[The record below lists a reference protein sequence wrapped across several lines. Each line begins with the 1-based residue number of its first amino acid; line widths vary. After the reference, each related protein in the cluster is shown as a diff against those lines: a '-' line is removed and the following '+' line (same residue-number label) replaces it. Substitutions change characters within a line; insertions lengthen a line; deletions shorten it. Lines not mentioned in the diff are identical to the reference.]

1 MDRGTK
7 LRGRCSLTRTSHY
20 WRPALL
26 LVASSLGCG
35 GLVGSGPS
43 QLPPSDITLTVAP
56 STASLLLGET
66 QRFTA
71 TVSNTPN
78 TAVSWGVNGILGG
91 NAAFG
96 TIDAGGVYTAPQ
108 FLTSPPSI
116 ALTAVSVA
124 DPTKSGAATIT
135 VTSSFSLSVTGP
147 LSVNTGGI
155 ANYTATLTPAPNSN
169 PSRAV
174 SWSVAG
180 TGCTGAA
187 CGSVST
193 SGVYTAPLLPPS
205 PATVQVVATPQAD
218 SSKAAS
224 ISVSI
229 GAVIGVSISPSSATV
244 GLGTTQAFQA
254 TVTGALDAT
263 VTWDVNGIVGGNSA
277 VGSVPNSQTAPDNTM
292 YTAPLTLPTGGS
304 VTVHAR
310 SNANPSVS
318 ASATITFTTSIS
330 INLTP
335 TTATVAVSHTQSLT
349 AHVNNTPNQ
358 NVTWLVNE
366 IPGGNSATGR
376 ICTAGS
382 NPCQTVSASNGG
394 NIDYIAPDGVPFP
407 NPVNITATSQADRDQ
422 SASASV
428 TILPHILV
436 SVQPGS
442 ATLAGTGQQRFIA
455 SVTGTDNQQIFWT
468 ITGAG
473 CGDPM
478 ACGSIDSSGFYTA
491 PPAAPSPDQIEV
503 VATSAEDQSQSATA
517 TVTIASGPAIF
528 SLSPT
533 SAYAGSAGGFT
544 LLVSGN
550 NFSPSNPGPG
560 STILIAGG
568 PRATS
573 CTSSVQCIT
582 SPTTADLQSAGN
594 LLVQLQNPDGTL
606 SNAETFVVLAQG
618 SGAGTIPLTPS
629 APASPGNDI
638 VVVELSTNGGSG
650 VAGNVTLNIG
660 AIGAF
665 SFSTSS
671 CMLSGSPVIIQRP
684 AAGTGAADLCV
695 FSVSALEPSFTF
707 TVSGPP
713 TPDISV
719 ISREPLGLGIL
730 HLTLQVPATAAAGPR
745 TLFVENPE
753 GDIAAGTGVIE
764 VR

>member
-244 GLGTTQAFQA
+244 GLGATQAFQA

-478 ACGSIDSSGFYTA
+478 ACGSIDSTGFYTA
-491 PPAAPSPDQIEV
+491 PPAAPSPEQIEV

-560 STILIAGG
+560 STILVAGS